1 MNDRMSILIAGVI
14 LGSFAILG
22 VGLVSAT
29 YVLTES
35 RIAANQR
42 EAMLVKFR
50 AILPRDP
57 QTGALLMD
65 NDPLLDRIQVRAPEL
80 LGGEQT
86 EVYRVR
92 YQGEP
97 VALILTPI
105 VPDGYGG
112 PIRLLVAVKRD
123 GTLGGVRV
131 IEHHE
136 TPGLGD
142 KIDERKSDWI
152 KTQFPGKSLGNPPE
166 NRWKVKRD
174 GGDFDQFTGAT
185 ITPRAVVKAVK
196 NTLEFV
202 AQQGD
207 QLYSQPRAEQT
218 AGGKP

>member
-1 MNDRMSILIAGVI
+1 MNDRIAILIAGII
-14 LGSFAILG
+14 LGSFAIVG

-29 YVLTES
+29 YMLTES

-42 EAMLVKFR
+42 EAMLAKFQ

-65 NDPLLDRIQVRAPEL
+65 NDPLLDRIQVHDPDL

-92 YQGEP
+92 YQGKP
-97 VALILTPI
+97 IALILTPI
-105 VPDGYGG
+105 VPDGYAG
-112 PIRLLVAVKRD
+112 PIRLLVSVKRD

-152 KTQFPGKSLGNPPE
+152 KTQFPGKSLSNPPE
-166 NRWKVKRD
+166 DRWKVKRD

-196 NTLEFV
+196 NTLKFV

-207 QLYSQPRAEQT
+207 RLYNQPSMAQHE
-218 AGGKP
+218 GGTP